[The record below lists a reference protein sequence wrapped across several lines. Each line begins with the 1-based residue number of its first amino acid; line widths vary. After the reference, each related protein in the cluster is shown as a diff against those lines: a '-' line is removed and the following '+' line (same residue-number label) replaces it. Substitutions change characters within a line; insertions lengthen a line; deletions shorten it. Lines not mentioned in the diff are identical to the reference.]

1 MLLKGLYHNFYLR
14 IAVFILLTIAG
25 TYFSSPAGMGVVCP
39 DLIRVVLLPQVSPA
53 VRQAKR
59 PKGSF
64 HVRCDRQQ

>member
-14 IAVFILLTIAG
+14 IAVFHTSDNSRYL
-25 TYFSSPAGMGVVCP
+25 FSSPAGMGVVCP

>member
-25 TYFSSPAGMGVVCP
+25 TSSSSPAGMGVVCP

>member
-25 TYFSSPAGMGVVCP
+25 TYLVLQQEWVWFVP
-39 DLIRVVLLPQVSPA
+39 IRVVLLPQVSPA

>member
-14 IAVFILLTIAG
+14 IAVFILLTI
-25 TYFSSPAGMGVVCP
+25 GMGVVCP

>member
-25 TYFSSPAGMGVVCP
+25 SSPAGMGVVCP
-39 DLIRVVLLPQVSPA
+39 DLIRVVFLPQVSPA

>member
-14 IAVFILLTIAG
+14 RYL
-25 TYFSSPAGMGVVCP
+25 FSSPAGMGVVCP

>member
-14 IAVFILLTIAG
+14 IAVFILLTIAL
-25 TYFSSPAGMGVVCP
+25 FSSPAGMGVVCP

>member
-25 TYFSSPAGMGVVCP
+25 TYLVLQQEWVCP